1 MERCYGSDRE
11 RSVHKGDPNVKLAWD
26 KFKQYLVEK
35 NPDLNIDVVLRKVPL
50 KKDPVVSY
58 GIIEF
63 VIQPRS
69 VMYHVY
75 RRRNTLEYDIL
86 IKGFATKSQ
95 LFDMVCLLSRDER
108 DRILNNN
115 WQTIWDDY
123 WIDHTEG
130 GYHRLSSQS
139 ERRFE
144 EIKDVTRLVDQ
155 YVPCKIPTR
164 SYIFPKGKPNKNETG
179 LEAALREAT
188 EETKNTFTHSILSG
202 SNGRNQDT
210 HRETK
215 LNCGELYFESP
226 LVQNYVGSD
235 DRSYTDYY
243 YVWQQ
248 PNIYNSP
255 VQKLSTIKYF
265 RTDGVFEEPLS
276 FDKPFGGGNRS
287 KEETTVIREETQRLR
302 DRTISHELESD
313 AWLEIPIFDTVRERL
328 EWQQGVD
335 PYKDFG
341 VFSRHFAAIL
351 DVHNSI

>member
-11 RSVHKGDPNVKLAWD
+11 RSIHKADPNVKLAWD
-26 KFKQYLVEK
+26 KFKQYLVVK
-35 NPDLNIDVVLRKVPL
+35 NPDLNIDVVLRKLPL

-63 VIQPRS
+63 VIQPKS
-69 VMYHVY
+69 VLYHVY

-108 DRILNNN
+108 DRILNNE
-115 WQTIWDDY
+115 WQAIWDDY
-123 WIDHTEG
+123 WVDHNEG
-130 GYHRLSSQS
+130 GYHRLGSQS

-144 EIKDVTRLVDQ
+144 EIKEVTKLIDQ
-155 YVPCKIPTR
+155 YVECKIPTR

-179 LEAALREAT
+179 LEAALREAK
-188 EETKNTFTHSILSG
+188 EETKNTFNH
-202 SNGRNQDT
+202 
-210 HRETK
+210 
-215 LNCGELYFESP
+215 GEMYFESP

-248 PNIYNSP
+248 PTIYNSP

-265 RTDGVFEEPLS
+265 RTDGVYEEPLS
-276 FDKPFGGGNRS
+276 FDQPFSRGNKS
-287 KEETTVIREETQRLR
+287 NEDTKVIREETPRLR

-313 AWLEIPIFDTVRERL
+313 AWLEIPIFDTTREKL
-328 EWQQGVD
+328 EWQQGIE
-335 PYKDFG
+335 PYRDFG

-351 DVHNSI
+351 DVHGSI